1 MVADVLATIKGHAK
15 GHLDLKDAGREDE
28 VVRLALDVLG
38 PGQFIITTL
47 EDRSVAAIRSRFE
60 SPDDV
65 PVALSARPQ
74 HGRGV
79 TSAVAEDPADRAAA
93 AAPAARLRRG
103 LGRGRASACPGLG
116 RAAVPPAPRQVMV
129 WTVNSERELRYW
141 LSDGRANVVI
151 TDRADGGHRPS
162 RPGIGREAR

>member
-60 SPDDV
+60 SADDV
-65 PVALSARPQ
+65 PVALSLGRNMAGASPAQWLRTRLTELRPL
-74 HGRGV
+74 
-79 TSAVAEDPADRAAA
+79 P
-93 AAPAARLRRG
+93 RLRASGADWVAAEHR
-103 LGRGRASACPGLG
+103 LARAGI
-116 RAAVPPAPRQVMV
+116 RRQCRRHHVKMMV
-129 WTVNSERELRYW
+129 WTVNSERDLRYW
-141 LSDGRANVVI
+141 LSDGRADVVI
-151 TDRADGGHRPS
+151 TDRPTVAIGLRDQG
-162 RPGIGREAR
+162 PGANAR